1 MPCRDAQAIHV
12 TTLIFFKLSLLYMTT
27 SEGGSFNVYNKIRNM
42 KKQFSF
48 TGIKTLFAFLV
59 FTFLFT
65 SSYGQKNTIQ
75 GTLQLKQPVES
86 IILGYEVAGEH
97 KQDKTEL
104 INGKFSFS
112 RELTEP
118 TWGMFVVTYAP
129 KETGKRGTI
138 ERLPV
143 YIEPGVMTVDA
154 KDSLKFAIVS
164 GSESHKVYQEYLKQ
178 RVSYDNKMKSLRD
191 QLKILDKE
199 KDEDGM
205 RKTRAEMTKLS
216 DDMKQK
222 LLVDYLTNNPKSPI
236 AMYVLWYYFSHKMDD
251 AKAETLFSGLDS
263 KLQRGENGVFFK
275 KGIDA
280 IKNTEI
286 GSLAMNFTQN
296 DTLGRPVSLA
306 SFRGKYVLLDFWAS
320 WCGPC
325 RAENPNVV
333 KNFNKYKDKNFTVLS
348 VSLDQPGKKQAWL
361 DAIHK
366 DGLTWT
372 HVSDL
377 KSWNNEVAK
386 LYGIRAVPQNFL
398 IDPKGKII
406 AKNIKG
412 EALTEKLAELF
423 N

>member
-1 MPCRDAQAIHV
+1 MP
-12 TTLIFFKLSLLYMTT
+12 TTQGGGFK
-27 SEGGSFNVYNKIRNM
+27 VYNKIINM

-48 TGIKTLFAFLV
+48 TGIKRLFALLV

-65 SSYGQKNTIQ
+65 SSFGQKNTIQ
-75 GTLQLKQPVES
+75 GTLQLKQPVEG
-86 IILGYEVAGEH
+86 ITLGYEVAGEH
-97 KQDKTEL
+97 KREETKL

-129 KETGKRGTI
+129 TETGKRGTI
-138 ERLPV
+138 ERFPI

-154 KDSLKFAIVS
+154 KDSLKFAVVS
-164 GSESHKVYQEYLKQ
+164 GSESHKVYQEYLNQ
-178 RVSYDNKMKSLRD
+178 RLPYTNKIKSLRD
-191 QLKILDKE
+191 QLKILDRE
-199 KDEDGM
+199 KDEEGM
-205 RKTRAEMTKLS
+205 RKIRAEMTKLS
-216 DDMKQK
+216 EDVRQK
-222 LLVDYLTNNPKSPI
+222 FLVDYLTNNPKSPI
-236 AMYVLWYYFSHKMDD
+236 AMYVLWYYFNNEMDD
-251 AKAETLFSGLDS
+251 AKAEFLFNGLDS
-263 KLQRGENGVFFK
+263 KLQMGENGVFFK

-286 GSLAMNFTQN
+286 GALAMNFTQN
-296 DTLGRPVSLA
+296 DTLNRPVSLA

-325 RAENPNVV
+325 RAENPNLV
-333 KNFNKYKDKNFTVLS
+333 KNFNTYKDRNFTVLS

-366 DGLTWT
+366 DGLISWT

-386 LYGIRAVPQNFL
+386 LYGIHAVPQNFL